1 MPTLI
6 VHNSDQ
12 PVHVALVTALLY
24 KNNINIA
31 HLITLDLKSL
41 STLNNFNLPQ
51 DEIGIDNLNEDMNL
65 ISENL
70 IKDLNLIGS
79 TGVDMILSY
88 DVESKNILE
97 NDIYIIEVNPRIQGT
112 YECVEELLKINL
124 LNAHILACKGEIIE
138 TPKFKGYS
146 MKKIIYS
153 KNRVCVGNLSL
164 DNVYDVPYPNVII
177 ENNQP
182 LVTLINR
189 DNNLKKVLKTIDI
202 TESYVNN
209 NIENI

>member
-1 MPTLI
+1 
-6 VHNSDQ
+6 
-12 PVHVALVTALLY
+12 
-24 KNNINIA
+24 
-31 HLITLDLKSL
+31 
-41 STLNNFNLPQ
+41 
-51 DEIGIDNLNEDMNL
+51 
-65 ISENL
+65 
-70 IKDLNLIGS
+70 
-79 TGVDMILSY
+79 
-88 DVESKNILE
+88 
-97 NDIYIIEVNPRIQGT
+97 
-112 YECVEELLKINL
+112 
-124 LNAHILACKGEIIE
+124 
-138 TPKFKGYS
+138 